1 MEQEKLGIIHRGAKM
16 GFAVAASSVP
26 KVTFVVRKA
35 YGGAYAVMGSKNLGG
50 DLNFAW
56 PTARIAVMGAEGAVD
71 LLQRRQIEEAGPE
84 EGPKLRK
91 QLIDMYNE
99 FIATPYTAAE
109 RGYIDAVI
117 EPSQTRLVLRG
128 ALAQLRDKTRVE
140 PPRKHA
146 IFPL

>member
-1 MEQEKLGIIHRGAKM
+1 
-16 GFAVAASSVP
+16 
-26 KVTFVVRKA
+26 
-35 YGGAYAVMGSKNLGG
+35 
-50 DLNFAW
+50 
-56 PTARIAVMGAEGAVD
+56 
-71 LLQRRQIEEAGPE
+71 

-128 ALAQLRDKTRVE
+128 ALNQLRDKISNE
-140 PPRKHA
+140 PPRKHPIA
-146 IFPL
+146 PM

>member
-1 MEQEKLGIIHRGAKM
+1 M
-16 GFAVAASSVP
+16 AATSVP
-26 KVTFVVRKA
+26 KVTFVIRKA

-71 LLQRRQIEEAGPE
+71 LLQRRQIEEAGPV

-128 ALAQLRDKTRVE
+128 ALRQLRDKIRNE
-140 PPRKHA
+140 PPRKHPIA
-146 IFPL
+146 PM